1 LSTPAT
7 LTLTCL
13 GEELCLKAHVCS
25 LLRRTLGHSAQCVRA
40 RLGRQAREGPRGR
53 RARVHGG
60 APEGPDAGPRHGGRG
75 GRARLL
81 PRPAAPAGDRAGA
94 ARYRALPTDVLLCE
108 GPANVLLPC
117 MRDPHCALARWRTAA
132 TWVCSRA
139 RRSER
144 CLSRGQGEDHEPG
157 QSAMNVQLSHEET
170 YAGAVPSSSA
180 DPLPHQLRPASC
192 IRSDR
197 CAACPEHD
205 PHKHCVTWEALRVLP
220 RALHA
225 SPL

>member
-1 LSTPAT
+1 MVGV
-7 LTLTCL
+7 L
-13 GEELCLKAHVCS
+13 GCMAERLKDRMLDRGMVDVVAGPDS
-25 LLRRTLGHSAQCVRA
+25 YRDLPRLLAIV
-40 RLGRQAREGPRGR
+40 QARRATVPYPRTSCC
-53 RARVHGG
+53 ARGLLTSCCHACVIPTVHW
-60 APEGPDAGPRHGGRG
+60 
-75 GRARLL
+75 
-81 PRPAAPAGDRAGA
+81 
-94 ARYRALPTDVLLCE
+94 
-108 GPANVLLPC
+108 
-117 MRDPHCALARWRTAA
+117 RWRTAA